1 MASVLSNNSKISLLL
16 LIVVEPSAAVPK
28 QIDLKIM
35 KSGAHRYD
43 GMEGFG
49 FADADGENEG
59 RDWNWRRK
67 I

>member
-1 MASVLSNNSKISLLL
+1 
-16 LIVVEPSAAVPK
+16 LIVVNLSAAVPK

-49 FADADGENEG
+49 FADADEEREKEG